1 MSNNPDRLLAL
12 GQLAELGL
20 LSAELVHELRQPVFA
35 VKAMAQILRRR
46 LEGEDDDLAQLDG
59 MLQQLGVAEEILDR
73 YAVSGRRPTP
83 RLRPT
88 PLAPPVEAGVALLQ
102 HRARS
107 HQKQLEILVGRVGPA
122 IDGDPVSIQQITA
135 NLVANALYAAR
146 HRVEVRVSGP
156 LLEVLDDG
164 PGIPQHLRDR
174 IFEPFFSTKP
184 PGRGTGL
191 GLAIT
196 HHLVTQSG
204 GEMDCDSGDRGTL
217 FSVRFR
223 ESEAR
228 VVPAR

>member
-1 MSNNPDRLLAL
+1 MSTPPDRLLAL
-12 GQLAELGL
+12 GQLAEIGL
-20 LSAELVHELRQPVFA
+20 MSAELVHELRQPIFA

-46 LEGEDDDLAQLDG
+46 LEGDDDDLAQVDG
-59 MLQQLGVAEEILDR
+59 MLQQLGVTEEILDR
-73 YAVSGRRPTP
+73 YAVSGRRPIP

-88 PLAPPVEAGVALLQ
+88 PLGPAVQAGVALLQ

-107 HQKQLEILVGRVGPA
+107 HQKQLEMLEGHPGPA

-135 NLVANALYAAR
+135 NLVANALDAAR
-146 HRVEVRVSGP
+146 LRVQVCVTGPVLEVR
-156 LLEVLDDG
+156 DDG
-164 PGIPQHLRDR
+164 PGIPRHLRAR

-184 PGRGTGL
+184 PGQGTGL

-204 GEMDCDSGDRGTL
+204 GEMGCDSGDAGTL
-217 FSVRFR
+217 FTVRFR
-223 ESEAR
+223 ESQAR